1 MKSIKGRLF
10 LWFFTFS
17 SFFLIILSIFLYYK
31 IKDIV
36 FSSIDKTLFSKSQII
51 TGLLHEEH
59 GVIELELL
67 EVVSGEYSM
76 ARSGHYYKVVMD
88 GKILALSP
96 SLVDYDFNV
105 TSGTVQSSSEVVKD
119 KVFVSTGP
127 NNEPIRILQHDLTFL
142 GKPVS
147 VFVAE
152 SLEYSLYMINTFK
165 HLLLIVIPIS
175 ILIGGIVGLWITRR
189 SLSPLDIFSLEVSQI
204 SYKNLDKR
212 IDIKAHV
219 QELRNLAE
227 SFNNMMD
234 RLQKAFKAEYE
245 NERKKV
251 AIETLKRLMV
261 TLSHYLLN
269 ANMIIGGE
277 VRHAQKLKSNKDT
290 LISLE
295 SIMEQAKKI
304 DAVIGSLKKITEIKT
319 TDYTTKGHGLMID
332 ITQEME
338 AELSKVKL

>member
-1 MKSIKGRLF
+1 
-10 LWFFTFS
+10 
-17 SFFLIILSIFLYYK
+17 
-31 IKDIV
+31 
-36 FSSIDKTLFSKSQII
+36 
-51 TGLLHEEH
+51 
-59 GVIELELL
+59 
-67 EVVSGEYSM
+67 
-76 ARSGHYYKVVMD
+76 MD
-88 GKILALSP
+88 G
-96 SLVDYDFNV
+96 
-105 TSGTVQSSSEVVKD
+105 VK
-119 KVFVSTGP
+119 S
-127 NNEPIRILQHDLTFL
+127 
-142 GKPVS
+142 
-147 VFVAE
+147 A
-152 SLEYSLYMINTFK
+152 
-165 HLLLIVIPIS
+165 
-175 ILIGGIVGLWITRR
+175 
-189 SLSPLDIFSLEVSQI
+189 LSPLDIFSLEVSQI

-304 DAVIGSLKKITEIKT
+304 DAVINSL
-319 TDYTTKGHGLMID
+319 
-332 ITQEME
+332 
-338 AELSKVKL
+338 